1 MKLFNS
7 RRARVRPE
15 FAWLYPE
22 IVPTVWMSANRA
34 ALIVKAVG
42 RHAGADDPPARI
54 LPDQH
59 FEFRGESRGR
69 PQPEG
74 TERRRSRPA
83 LS

>member
-22 IVPTVWMSANRA
+22 IVPTVWLSASRA
-34 ALIVKAVG
+34 ALIVRTAG
-42 RHAGADDPPARI
+42 RHDSAEGQPART

-69 PQPEG
+69 PLPEG
-74 TERRRSRPA
+74 IERRRG
-83 LS
+83 